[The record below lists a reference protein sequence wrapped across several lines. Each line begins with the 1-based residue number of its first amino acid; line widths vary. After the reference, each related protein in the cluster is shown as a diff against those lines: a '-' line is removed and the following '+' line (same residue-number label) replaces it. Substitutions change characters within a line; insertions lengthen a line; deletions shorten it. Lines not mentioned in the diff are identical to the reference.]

1 MSYDSTNVPKLFK
14 KVRWRSYSVNLDVG
28 GGYHK
33 DATLYLAERKVKNV
47 VYDHIHK
54 SAEHNAKA
62 ISFVIGIGG
71 SHSVTLSDVL
81 NVIPSWRDRDA
92 VLYYSKFLARKSAP
106 IYIGVYEGD
115 KSGVGKM
122 TRKGW
127 QANLELG
134 EYEKAIANRFEIV
147 SIKDGVI
154 TAIKSP

>member
-1 MSYDSTNVPKLFK
+1 M
-14 KVRWRSYSVNLDVG
+14 NLDVG
-28 GGYHK
+28 GGHHE

-122 TRKGW
+122 TDKGW
-127 QANLELG
+127 QANLEIG

-147 SIKDGVI
+147 GIKDGVI